1 MAANLKS
8 YNILVIEDDEMLSEV
23 MLVTFELAGATVR
36 VAHSGETGLQLFHEM
51 NPDLVVLDVRLP
63 GITGWDVLK
72 FIRIVSNTPVVMLT
86 TMRED
91 QDQIKGLTGGA
102 DAYLT
107 KPFSAEVLVAQLEA
121 VLRRAKR
128 DHEDHDYEDDYL
140 RVNLGTEQLF
150 IQGIRCDLTGT
161 EFKLLA
167 FLVRH
172 AGQICTYDQ
181 ILGNVWGWEYRDN
194 VDCVHVHASNLRRK
208 IEHNPRDPIYI
219 VTERGVGY
227 RFEPQK

>member
-1 MAANLKS
+1 MAETTTLPPEA
-8 YNILVIEDDEMLSEV
+8 YIDDLLTRLLGQV
-23 MLVTFELAGATVR
+23 HPRLRTTFFQLAV
-36 VAHSGETGLQLFHEM
+36 
-51 NPDLVVLDVRLP
+51 
-63 GITGWDVLK
+63 
-72 FIRIVSNTPVVMLT
+72 
-86 TMRED
+86 
-91 QDQIKGLTGGA
+91 
-102 DAYLT
+102 
-107 KPFSAEVLVAQLEA
+107 PFWFNQVLVAQLEA

-194 VDCVHVHASNLRRK
+194 VDYVHVHASNLRRK